1 MRSVLSGAAVSACVV
16 LGTACT
22 VTGDSPIH
30 IVREEKRFTVAGA
43 PEVRLT
49 TFDGSIDVRSWD
61 RPEVLVEVEKRG
73 PTKAS
78 IESLEIVTGQKGN
91 VVELE
96 VKRARRETLASVGFH
111 RSPSARLIVL
121 LPRRTDLRARTSD
134 GSIRLEGVQGRIELR
149 TGDGSIR
156 VTDVSGELT
165 FDTGDGSVTVD
176 DAAGRLVVD
185 TGDGGVSVSGKL
197 ASVRL
202 RTRDGAI
209 IYRAQPGTA
218 MDDDWDISTGDG
230 SVSLYLPVDLSAQV
244 DAQTGDGAIRDEL
257 RIAGGDDGDR
267 RTLRGRLGASG
278 GRVIRVRTGDGTIRL
293 KPH

>member
-1 MRSVLSGAAVSACVV
+1 MRPVLGGAVVSACVV

-30 IVREEKRFTVAGA
+30 IVRDEKRFSVTGTSQ
-43 PEVRLT
+43 VRLT
-49 TFDGSIDVRSWD
+49 TFDGSIDVRAWD
-61 RPEVLVEVEKRG
+61 RPEVRVEIEKRG
-73 PTKAS
+73 PTKES
-78 IESLEIVTGQKGN
+78 IESLEIVSEQKGN

-96 VKRARRETLASVGFH
+96 VRRPRRETLASVGFY
-111 RSPSARLIVL
+111 RSPSARLIVS
-121 LPRRTDLRARTSD
+121 LPRLTDVRAQTND
-134 GSIRLEGVQGRIELR
+134 GSIRLEGVRGRIELR
-149 TGDGSIR
+149 SGDGSIR

-176 DAAGRLVVD
+176 EAEGRLAVD

-218 MDDDWDISTGDG
+218 MTGDWDISTGDG
-230 SVSLYLPVDLSAQV
+230 SVSLYLPDDLSAEV
-244 DAQTGDGAIRDEL
+244 DAHTGDGTIRNEL
-257 RIAGGDDGDR
+257 RIAGGDERNR
-267 RTLRGRLGASG
+267 RQLRGRLGASG
-278 GRVIRVRTGDGTIRL
+278 GRLIRVRTGDGTIRL
-293 KPH
+293 KPY